1 MKAQTY
7 KRGISSALVS
17 FRDVKDDLVRG
28 GARVASPGYVVTMVQ
43 FITGHHSTSQD
54 ITGHHR
60 TSQDIR

>member
-28 GARVASPGYVVTMVQ
+28 GASPGYVVTMVQ